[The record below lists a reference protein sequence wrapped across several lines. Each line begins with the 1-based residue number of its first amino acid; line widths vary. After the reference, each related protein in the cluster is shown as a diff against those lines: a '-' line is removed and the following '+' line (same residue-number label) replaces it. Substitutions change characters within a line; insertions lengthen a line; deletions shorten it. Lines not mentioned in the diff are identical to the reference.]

1 MEKRRKVIGWFAIF
15 LLVAMIRPLRA
26 QAGAEVTAVI
36 PVKQEFTTK
45 GTEEKPGDT
54 FRYLLTST
62 DETSPM
68 PQGSEGNSYEFSLK
82 GNESTKIS
90 IPSSHGGVYRYEL
103 KQKIKKEKTGYTYDE
118 TVYEIIVRLG
128 SPGEGADAEII
139 AIEKQDREG
148 DETEGEKKGEIV
160 FHNSYKAKKP
170 VKNTNQTDPPPST
183 GKTVISVKTGDTQSI
198 KGWLAAMAV
207 AVGMIG
213 LVAAAGRKKI

>member
-36 PVKQEFTTK
+36 PVKQEFTIK
-45 GTEEKPGDT
+45 GTGEKPGDT

-68 PQGSEGNSYEFSLK
+68 PQGSEGSSYNFSLK
-82 GNESTKIS
+82 GDESTEIS
-90 IPSSHGGVYRYEL
+90 IPSSRGGVYRYEL
-103 KQKIKKEKTGYTYDE
+103 KQKIKKEKAGYTYDE

-139 AIEKQDREG
+139 VIEKKDREG
-148 DETEGEKKGEIV
+148 DDTEGEKKEEIV
-160 FHNSYKAKKP
+160 FRNSYKAQKT
-170 VKNTNQTDPPPST
+170 VKSTNQTDPPPST
-183 GKTVISVKTGDTQSI
+183 GKTVISVKTGDTQPI
-198 KGWLAAMAV
+198 GWWLAAMAAAAGLTGLA
-207 AVGMIG
+207 AV
-213 LVAAAGRKKI
+213 AGRKKT